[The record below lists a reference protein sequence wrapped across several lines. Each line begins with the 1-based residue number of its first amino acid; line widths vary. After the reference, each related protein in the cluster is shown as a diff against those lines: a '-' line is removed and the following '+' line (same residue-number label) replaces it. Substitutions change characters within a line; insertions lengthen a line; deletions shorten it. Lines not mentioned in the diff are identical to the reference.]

1 MRKPRQ
7 RNSTRDR
14 EKAELVSLRAL
25 VNDLQIHLTALNRG
39 ETPTRSQSS
48 WQRLSIRQAQARQAA
63 EETNQSLNAR
73 VQSNADW
80 IQRLWELLHESR
92 RVAESAD
99 LRRTAGL
106 QRKAEDDR
114 VLNQLKQQAQSGALN
129 APGILAKHG
138 IHLFDGIG
146 CTTETD
152 LWSHTRSDRTSTLVC
167 ARQVPFDAH
176 ATSDAMWAALTRPE
190 GSFASESGA
199 VVGYHEITSKAR
211 VLERTSDACT
221 MKLREYVQ
229 DQNQDATSLNYHAVI
244 KRSALQNASVFVW
257 KSLFTLGDGSTKHHD
272 SMWVVVAR
280 CGLEST
286 VVIVCESQLQGSEEL
301 ISVQDSIM
309 PAVEACVNKIFS
321 AAETKLL
328 KEGQCCISH
337 ARAMQTFDV

>member
-25 VNDLQIHLTALNRG
+25 VNDLQVHLTALNRG
-39 ETPTRSQSS
+39 KAPTRSRSS
-48 WQRLSIRQAQARQAA
+48 WQRLSERQAQARQTA

-80 IQRLWELLHESR
+80 IQRLWELLHER
-92 RVAESAD
+92 RQVAESAD
-99 LRRTAGL
+99 LRQTAGL
-106 QRKAEDDR
+106 QRKEEDDR
-114 VLNQLKQQAQSGALN
+114 VLNQLKQQAQSRALN
-129 APGILAKHG
+129 VPGILAKHD

-146 CTTETD
+146 CTTEAD
-152 LWSHTRSDRTSTLVC
+152 VWSHSRSGRTSTLVC

-176 ATSDAMWAALTRPE
+176 ATSDAMWGALTRPE

-199 VVGYHEITSKAR
+199 VVGYHEITAKAR
-211 VLERTSDACT
+211 VLNRTSDVCT
-221 MKLREYVQ
+221 MKLREHIYE
-229 DQNQDATSLNYHAVI
+229 QNQDAMSFNYHAVV
-244 KRSALQNASVFVW
+244 KRTALQNASVFVW
-257 KSLFTLGDGSTKHHD
+257 ESLFTLGDGTTKHHD
-272 SMWVVVAR
+272 SMCIVVDR

-301 ISVQDSIM
+301 ISVQNSIM

-328 KEGQCCISH
+328 KEGQDCISH
-337 ARAMQTFDV
+337 CSTMQTIDV